1 MRSSKRARV
10 FGLQT
15 TPVSLCG
22 RLKYLFFDN
31 PISVIGWAGIASCSP
46 NKTFKS
52 GRRVYAVRTWF
63 LLFRGPLLYRVQ
75 SPLRLRQSW
84 QSAVVR
90 QLYRLGSPER
100 TNGSIGMRISRSGC
114 KPSVMMKRLD
124 CITAWCGITSLRLG
138 GLWNTFKV
146 WWLKEK

>member
-1 MRSSKRARV
+1 MRFQRASHSLPKFPNSQV
-10 FGLQT
+10 AVACVLQNVHAFFGLQT

-31 PISVIGWAGIASCSP
+31 PISVIGRTGIASCSP
-46 NKTFKS
+46 NKTLKS

-84 QSAVVR
+84 RPAVVR
-90 QLYRLGSPER
+90 QLYRLGSPENEER
-100 TNGSIGMRISRSGC
+100 VYRNAHQPFRLQ
-114 KPSVMMKRLD
+114 KPVL
-124 CITAWCGITSLRLG
+124 
-138 GLWNTFKV
+138 
-146 WWLKEK
+146 

>member
-1 MRSSKRARV
+1 MACV
-10 FGLQT
+10 LQNVHAFFGLQT

-31 PISVIGWAGIASCSP
+31 PISVIGRTGIASCSP

-84 QSAVVR
+84 RPAVVR
-90 QLYRLGSPER
+90 QLYRLGSPENEER
-100 TNGSIGMRISRSGC
+100 VYRNAHQPFRLQ
-114 KPSVMMKRLD
+114 KPVL
-124 CITAWCGITSLRLG
+124 
-138 GLWNTFKV
+138 
-146 WWLKEK
+146 

>member
-1 MRSSKRARV
+1 MRFQRASHSLPKFPNSQV
-10 FGLQT
+10 TVACVLQNVHAFFGLQT

-31 PISVIGWAGIASCSP
+31 PISVIGRTGIASCSP

-84 QSAVVR
+84 RPAVVR
-90 QLYRLGSPER
+90 QLYRLGSPENEER
-100 TNGSIGMRISRSGC
+100 VYRNAHQPFRLQ
-114 KPSVMMKRLD
+114 KPVL
-124 CITAWCGITSLRLG
+124 
-138 GLWNTFKV
+138 
-146 WWLKEK
+146 

>member
-1 MRSSKRARV
+1 MRFQQASHSLPKFPNSQVAV
-10 FGLQT
+10 ACVPQNVHAFFGLQT

-100 TNGSIGMRISRSGC
+100 TNGSIGMRISRFGC
-114 KPSVMMKRLD
+114 KTSVMMKRLY
-124 CITAWCGITSLRLG
+124 CITA
-138 GLWNTFKV
+138 
-146 WWLKEK
+146 

>member
-31 PISVIGWAGIASCSP
+31 PISVIGRTGIASCSP

-52 GRRVYAVRTWF
+52 GRRVYAVRTHVVSAFQRTFVVPCSIAVTPTTKLATLLWF
-63 LLFRGPLLYRVQ
+63 GNYTAWG
-75 SPLRLRQSW
+75 RLKGRTGLSECV
-84 QSAVVR
+84 SAVQVAK
-90 QLYRLGSPER
+90 
-100 TNGSIGMRISRSGC
+100 T
-114 KPSVMMKRLD
+114 SVMMKRLD
-124 CITAWCGITSLRLG
+124 CITA
-138 GLWNTFKV
+138 
-146 WWLKEK
+146 

>member
-1 MRSSKRARV
+1 MACV
-10 FGLQT
+10 LQNVHAFFGLQT

-31 PISVIGWAGIASCSP
+31 PISVIGRTGIASCSP

-84 QSAVVR
+84 RPAVVR
-90 QLYRLGSPER
+90 RIHRLGSPER

-114 KPSVMMKRLD
+114 KTSVMMKRPG
-124 CITAWCGITSLRLG
+124 CTT
-138 GLWNTFKV
+138 T
-146 WWLKEK
+146 

>member
-1 MRSSKRARV
+1 MACV
-10 FGLQT
+10 PQNVHAFFGLQT

-84 QSAVVR
+84 QPAVVR
-90 QLYRLGSPER
+90 RIHRLGSPER
-100 TNGSIGMRISRSGC
+100 TNGSIGTHISRSGC
-114 KPSVMMKRLD
+114 KNQCYD
-124 CITAWCGITSLRLG
+124 EET
-138 GLWNTFKV
+138 GLHYNLMRYYEPETGRFVKYF
-146 WWLKEK
+146 

>member
-52 GRRVYAVRTWF
+52 GRRVYAVRTHMVSAF
-63 LLFRGPLLYRVQ
+63 QRTLLYRVQ

-100 TNGSIGMRISRSGC
+100 TNGSIGIRISRSGC
-114 KPSVMMKRLD
+114 KTSVMMKRLD
-124 CITAWCGITSLRLG
+124 CITA
-138 GLWNTFKV
+138 
-146 WWLKEK
+146 

>member
-1 MRSSKRARV
+1 MRFQRASHSLPKIPNSQV
-10 FGLQT
+10 AVACVLQNVHAFFGLQT

-31 PISVIGWAGIASCSP
+31 PISVIGRTGIASCSP

-84 QSAVVR
+84 RPAVVR
-90 QLYRLGSPER
+90 QLYRLGSPENEER
-100 TNGSIGMRISRSGC
+100 VYRNAHQPFRLQ
-114 KPSVMMKRLD
+114 KPVL
-124 CITAWCGITSLRLG
+124 
-138 GLWNTFKV
+138 
-146 WWLKEK
+146 

>member
-31 PISVIGWAGIASCSP
+31 PISVIGRTGIASCSP

-52 GRRVYAVRTWF
+52 GRRVYAVRTHVVSAF
-63 LLFRGPLLYRVQ
+63 QRTIVVPCSIAVTPTTKLAISCGTANTPPRG
-75 SPLRLRQSW
+75 
-84 QSAVVR
+84 A
-90 QLYRLGSPER
+90 
-100 TNGSIGMRISRSGC
+100 
-114 KPSVMMKRLD
+114 
-124 CITAWCGITSLRLG
+124 
-138 GLWNTFKV
+138 
-146 WWLKEK
+146 

>member
-1 MRSSKRARV
+1 MCVPQNVHAF

-31 PISVIGWAGIASCSP
+31 PISVIGWTGIASCSP

-52 GRRVYAVRTWF
+52 GRRVYAVRTHMVSAF
-63 LLFRGPLLYRVQ
+63 QRTLLYRVQ

-84 QSAVVR
+84 QPAVVR
-90 QLYRLGSPER
+90 RIHRLGAPEKDER
-100 TNGSIGMRISRSGC
+100 VYKNAHQ
-114 KPSVMMKRLD
+114 PFRLQNQCYD
-124 CITAWCGITSLRLG
+124 
-138 GLWNTFKV
+138 
-146 WWLKEK
+146 EKTELHYNLMWYYEPETGRFVKYS

>member
-31 PISVIGWAGIASCSP
+31 PISVIGWAGIASCRP

-84 QSAVVR
+84 QSPVVR
-90 QLYRLGSPER
+90 RIHHLGAPEKDER
-100 TNGSIGMRISRSGC
+100 VYKNAHQPFRVQNQCYDEETGLHYNLMRYYEPETGRFV
-114 KPSVMMKRLD
+114 KY
-124 CITAWCGITSLRLG
+124 
-138 GLWNTFKV
+138 F
-146 WWLKEK
+146 

>member
-1 MRSSKRARV
+1 MRFQRASHSLPKFPNSQV
-10 FGLQT
+10 AVACVPQNVHAFFGLQT

-31 PISVIGWAGIASCSP
+31 PISVIGRTGIASCSP

-84 QSAVVR
+84 QSPVVR
-90 QLYRLGSPER
+90 RIHRLGAPER
-100 TNGSIGMRISRSGC
+100 TNASIGTHISRSGC
-114 KPSVMMKRLD
+114 KTSVMMKRLD
-124 CITAWCGITSLRLG
+124 CTT
-138 GLWNTFKV
+138 T
-146 WWLKEK
+146 

>member
-31 PISVIGWAGIASCSP
+31 PISVIGRTGIASCSP

-52 GRRVYAVRTWF
+52 GRRVYAVRTHMVSAF
-63 LLFRGPLLYRVQ
+63 QRTLLYRVQ

-84 QSAVVR
+84 RPAVVR

-114 KPSVMMKRLD
+114 KNQCYD
-124 CITAWCGITSLRLG
+124 EET
-138 GLWNTFKV
+138 GLHYNLMWYYEPET
-146 WWLKEK
+146 

>member
-1 MRSSKRARV
+1 MRFYRASHSLPKFPNSQV
-10 FGLQT
+10 AVACVPQNVHAFFGLQT

-31 PISVIGWAGIASCSP
+31 PISVIGRTGIASCSP

-52 GRRVYAVRTWF
+52 GRRVYAVRTHMVSAF
-63 LLFRGPLLYRVQ
+63 QRTLLYRVQ

-90 QLYRLGSPER
+90 QLYRLGSLER
-100 TNGSIGMRISRSGC
+100 TNGSIGMRISRSDC
-114 KPSVMMKRLD
+114 KTSVMMKRLD
-124 CITAWCGITSLRLG
+124 CTT
-138 GLWNTFKV
+138 T
-146 WWLKEK
+146 

>member
-31 PISVIGWAGIASCSP
+31 PISVIGRTGIASCSP

-52 GRRVYAVRTWF
+52 GRRVYAVRTHVVSAFQRTIVVPCSIAVTPTTKLAISCGTANTPPRGAWKDERVYRNAHQPF
-63 LLFRGPLLYRVQ
+63 RLQKPVLWWRDWTALQPDAVLRAGDWTVCEILLKF
-75 SPLRLRQSW
+75 
-84 QSAVVR
+84 
-90 QLYRLGSPER
+90 
-100 TNGSIGMRISRSGC
+100 N
-114 KPSVMMKRLD
+114 D
-124 CITAWCGITSLRLG
+124 
-138 GLWNTFKV
+138 
-146 WWLKEK
+146 

>member
-1 MRSSKRARV
+1 MRFQRASHSLPKFPNSQV
-10 FGLQT
+10 AVACVLQNVHAFFGLQT

-31 PISVIGWAGIASCSP
+31 PISVIGRTGIASCSP

-84 QSAVVR
+84 RPAVVR
-90 QLYRLGSPER
+90 QLYRLGSPENEER
-100 TNGSIGMRISRSGC
+100 VYRNAHQPFRLQ
-114 KPSVMMKRLD
+114 KPVL
-124 CITAWCGITSLRLG
+124 
-138 GLWNTFKV
+138 
-146 WWLKEK
+146 